1 MNAFF
6 GLSAICGV
14 LACCAAPQEERF
26 VTEGVNAAFSPDGR
40 LIAFQRLDGEVF
52 KIGVVGLDDNNIK
65 WIEQG
70 PGMAAY
76 PVWTPTGGLLYTW
89 GYDPQ
94 TSFQAWKSHSDTG
107 YGLRLYE
114 NGKKRN
120 LTSGRCHDYTPDVSP
135 DGKNVVFA
143 TTRWVA
149 MRTNYIARVSASD
162 IAEVDIDGGKPRLLL
177 ASSGKCNEGF
187 VQPAISPDGKML
199 VWGYLE
205 NFSVSWRI
213 FGAKMPNPAVAERRQ
228 ISPSGMSA
236 LSPRWHPNGKIIC
249 FTGFRKGDPGWGVWV
264 EEIEAGQVKRLVTGE
279 NPCFSPNGRLLA
291 YDRDRKIY
299 VRPFDIKVFQ
309 SIIKQGE
316 GGK

>member
-1 MNAFF
+1 M
-6 GLSAICGV
+6 LSI
-14 LACCAAPQEERF
+14 LLIAASLFLGEDPSSER
-26 VTEGVNAAFSPDGR
+26 VVVDGVNPAFSPDGR
-40 LIAFQRLDGEVF
+40 RIAFQRLVDGAF
-52 KIGVVGLDDNNIK
+52 WLGVVPADDGKIE
-65 WIEQG
+65 WIEKG

-120 LTSGRCHDYTPDVSP
+120 LTSGRCYDYTPDVSP

-162 IAEVDIDGGKPRLLL
+162 IAEVDIDGGKPHLLL
-177 ASSGKCNEGF
+177 ESSGKCNAGF

-199 VWGYLE
+199 VWGHLE

-213 FGAKMPNPAVAERRQ
+213 FGARMPNPDPAEWRQ
-228 ISPSGMSA
+228 ISPQGMSA
-236 LSPRWHPNGKIIC
+236 LSPRWHPNGKYIC
-249 FTGFRKGDPGWGVWV
+249 FTGFRKGDAGWGVWV
-264 EEIEAGQVKRLVTGE
+264 EDIDSGRAARIANGE
-279 NPCFSPNGRLLA
+279 NPVFSPDGKSIA

-299 VRPFDIKVFQ
+299 VSPFDSEVFQ
-309 SIIKQGE
+309 SGIAQGG